1 MHKKPFHFIEQTGD
15 VLVEGFHLI
24 GLFVVGASIIWASW
38 AEVFNIIAHGG
49 PSIKDVLL
57 LFIYLELGAMVGIY
71 FKTKRMP
78 VRFLIYIAI
87 TALTRLLA
95 VDAKTMEDMHLLI
108 VSISILVLSGAV
120 LLLKVG
126 SVKYSLAEQTGNKLP
141 EETREI

>member
-126 SVKYSLAEQTGNKLP
+126 SVKYSLAEQTGHKLP